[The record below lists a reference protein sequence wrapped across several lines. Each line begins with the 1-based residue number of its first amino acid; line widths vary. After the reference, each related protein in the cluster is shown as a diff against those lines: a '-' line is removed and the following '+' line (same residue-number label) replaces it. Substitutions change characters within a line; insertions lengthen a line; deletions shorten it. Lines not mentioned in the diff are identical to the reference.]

1 MIDMLLCRLSI
12 TWHGIHGLWEKNAD
26 LRSFISGFAALDFT
40 GFAQIPMFTMGRK
53 IEIVSFVTGFYGI
66 IEQL

>member
-1 MIDMLLCRLSI
+1 MGFMGC
-12 TWHGIHGLWEKNAD
+12 GKVNAD

-40 GFAQIPMFTMGRK
+40 GFARIPMFTMGRK
-53 IEIVSFVTGFYGI
+53 VEIVSFVTGFYGI